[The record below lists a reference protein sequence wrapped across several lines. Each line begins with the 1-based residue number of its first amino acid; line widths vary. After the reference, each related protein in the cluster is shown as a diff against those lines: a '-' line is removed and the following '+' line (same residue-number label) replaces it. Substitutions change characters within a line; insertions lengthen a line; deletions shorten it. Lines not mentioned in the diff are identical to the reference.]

1 MAKPLRLYWD
11 TCAWI
16 GLLNGEADKR
26 RELELVYGNARNG
39 KFEIW
44 TSTLSMI
51 ECRHVEIED
60 GAPRPYDPK
69 NDEIIRDLFWQSFV
83 KPIPLAV
90 DIADDA
96 RRIWRETKEISKYQ
110 DAVHVAS
117 SLRWNVETMH
127 TYDRDDLLPLTESFF
142 CRNDRALTICYPDN
156 TTDGPLF
163 DKAKQKS

>member
-1 MAKPLRLYWD
+1 MGNRTK
-11 TCAWI
+11 
-16 GLLNGEADKR
+16 K

-51 ECRHVEIED
+51 ECRYVESEK
-60 GAPRPYDPK
+60 GTPRPYEAK
-69 NDEIIRDLFWQSFV
+69 SDEIIRNLFWQSFV

-90 DIADDA
+90 DIAEDA
-96 RRIWRETKEISKYQ
+96 RRIWRETSEITKYQ

-117 SLRWNVETMH
+117 SSRWDVETMH
-127 TYDRDDLLPLTESFF
+127 TYDRDDLLPFSESFI
-142 CRNDRALTICYPDN
+142 CRNDAPLTICYPDN

-163 DKAKQKS
+163 EKAKQKG